1 MKLAAVLFIIGIA
14 LAGCASS
21 GAGRSWTKEE
31 VVRWYGR
38 GSGAER
44 FIGYQGSDATRH
56 HFIARVMDTWT
67 FIHLSKRELHLSDE
81 RPFERLSSAQ
91 LYYYLID
98 LSRGFAKIEPKKE
111 ANQRT
116 KPMPGLRPAAA
127 HLNVR

>member
-1 MKLAAVLFIIGIA
+1 MKFAAVLFAIGIA
-14 LAGCASS
+14 LAGCASI

-38 GSGAER
+38 GGRAVR

-67 FIHLSKRELHLSDE
+67 FIHLSKEELHLSDE
-81 RPFERLSSAQ
+81 RPFARLSSAQ

-98 LSRGFAKIEPKKE
+98 PSRGFAKIEPKNE
-111 ANQRT
+111 TDQSP
-116 KPMPGLRPAAA
+116 KPITHPRDGSS
-127 HLNVR
+127 